1 MIGGWSILNI
11 LMVGQSANSFGL
23 PTNCYF
29 CTAAAL
35 QNTNC
40 STLVGLRETM
50 QQDSGFAA
58 DFIGLFP
65 QTVAIQ
71 HKQYNNPQDVINLLL
86 TQLPTHSAVALG
98 YERVNGT
105 GHMIVVFKAQNLVNN
120 DASVSTQAWGNL
132 RHIDYQNQN
141 PQPGDGILPNE
152 EDIGQIIRYHVFH
165 L

>member
-23 PTNCYF
+23 LTNCYF

-40 STLVGLRETM
+40 STLVASRETM
-50 QQDSGFAA
+50 QQDTGSAA
-58 DFIGLFP
+58 DFIALFP
-65 QTVAIQ
+65 STVAIQ
-71 HKQYNNPQDVINLLL
+71 HKKFNSLQDVINLLL

-105 GHMIVVFKAQNLVNN
+105 GHMIVVFKAQSLVNN
-120 DASVSTQAWGNL
+120 DGSVSTPAWGNL

-141 PQPGDGILPNE
+141 PRPGDGILPNGE
-152 EDIGQIIRYHVFH
+152 YENQIIRYHVFH